1 MKREKTKLFDKTNF
15 INILLIFFVMKSFS
29 EYSRIF
35 TRIAISLVFIWFG
48 INQIINPNN
57 FMEYLSSFILLSTY
71 AKTFIYLNGIFELIL
86 GAFLIL
92 GLFTRITALVL
103 GINLIGII
111 LGLGYNDVAVRDFG
125 LMLITLAIFLGGK
138 DKWCLENKIKRL

>member
-1 MKREKTKLFDKTNF
+1 MKNY
-15 INILLIFFVMKSFS
+15 I

>member
-1 MKREKTKLFDKTNF
+1 MKNY
-15 INILLIFFVMKSFS
+15 I

-48 INQIINPNN
+48 INQIISPNN
-57 FMEYLSSFILLSTY
+57 FMEYLPSFILLSTY

-125 LMLITLAIFLGGK
+125 LMLVTLAIFLGGK
-138 DKWCLENKIKRL
+138 YKWCLENKIKRL

>member
-1 MKREKTKLFDKTNF
+1 MKNY
-15 INILLIFFVMKSFS
+15 I

-48 INQIINPNN
+48 INQIISPNN
-57 FMEYLSSFILLSTY
+57 FMEYLPSFILLSTY

-92 GLFTRITALVL
+92 GLFTRITALIL

-111 LGLGYNDVAVRDFG
+111 FGLGYNDVAVRDFG
-125 LMLITLAIFLGGK
+125 LMLVTLAIFLGGK

>member
-1 MKREKTKLFDKTNF
+1 
-15 INILLIFFVMKSFS
+15 
-29 EYSRIF
+29 
-35 TRIAISLVFIWFG
+35 
-48 INQIINPNN
+48 
-57 FMEYLSSFILLSTY
+57 MEYLSSFILLSTY

-125 LMLITLAIFLGGK
+125 LMLITLAIFLVCVILFFRNCILLYFQESFYDPIRFSCFLK
-138 DKWCLENKIKRL
+138 LCYTQSLILKKQFQD

>member
-1 MKREKTKLFDKTNF
+1 MKNY
-15 INILLIFFVMKSFS
+15 I

-48 INQIINPNN
+48 LNQIISPNN
-57 FMEYLSSFILLSTY
+57 FMGYLPSFILLSTY

-92 GLFTRITALVL
+92 GLFTRITALIL

-125 LMLITLAIFLGGK
+125 LMLVTLAIFLGGK

>member
-1 MKREKTKLFDKTNF
+1 VKREKTKLFDKTNF

>member
-1 MKREKTKLFDKTNF
+1 MKNY
-15 INILLIFFVMKSFS
+15 V

-35 TRIAISLVFIWFG
+35 TRIAISIVFLWFG

-57 FMEYLSSFILLSTY
+57 FMGYLPSFILLSTY

-92 GLFTRITALVL
+92 GLFTRITALIL

-111 LGLGYNDVAVRDFG
+111 LGLGYNDIAVRDFG

>member
-1 MKREKTKLFDKTNF
+1 MKNY
-15 INILLIFFVMKSFS
+15 I

-48 INQIINPNN
+48 INQIISPDN
-57 FMEYLSSFILLSTY
+57 FMEYLPSFILLSTY

-125 LMLITLAIFLGGK
+125 LMLVTLAIFLGGK